1 MNTNLLS
8 KLDDLKT
15 STQTSMQSHPMR
27 WFGIAAGAGLAIG
40 LAGRLIQRRVNRST
54 VDLFVIESAC

>member
-1 MNTNLLS
+1 MNTSLLS

-15 STQTSMQSHPMR
+15 SAQTSMHNHPAR
-27 WFGIAAGAGLAIG
+27 WLGIAAGTGLAIG

-54 VDLFVIESAC
+54 VDLFIIESAC